1 MPRFLTVDDLVTRLQ
16 SVPGN
21 LQVRLAVQP
30 DWPFAHF
37 IGTDVVVHEGI
48 AYIAEDGQ
56 ADYLPR
62 TVTEALMWA

>member
-1 MPRFLTVDDLVTRLQ
+1 MSHHFTVGDLVQALQ
-16 SVPGN
+16 GLPDD

-37 IGTDVVVHEGI
+37 VAPQIVSHDGAV
-48 AYIAEDGQ
+48 YIAEAGQ

-62 TVTEALMWA
+62 PVAESLAWV